1 VPDKPM
7 KTEVQSTAEYAD
19 IILQDV
25 REKIVSETPTEYSD
39 DKIERIY
46 EFEDG
51 AVVKY
56 EWQNSPSGRTSTA
69 ERYNHRFT
77 LIKTPLPNSSRFK
90 EGIIKVINY
99 PF

>member
-7 KTEVQSTAEYAD
+7 KTEVQSTEEYVN
-19 IILQDV
+19 IILDDE

-56 EWQNSPSGRTSTA
+56 EWQNSLSGRTSTV

-90 EGIIKVINY
+90 EGIIEVINY

>member
-1 VPDKPM
+1 M
-7 KTEVQSTAEYAD
+7 KTEVQSTEEYVN
-19 IILQDV
+19 IILDDE

-56 EWQNSPSGRTSTA
+56 EWQNSLSGRTSTA

-90 EGIIKVINY
+90 EGIIEVINY